1 MKLYVKASDDFED
14 MDYLPDVSVDA
25 DDIVSSLTEELE
37 AKFQRRY
44 KNLQVDIHDTQSDNH
59 SFATNVTLYNNGKLI
74 CEGPF
79 SFKAYDSY
87 FDSTDYI
94 QHLNTSI
101 YRFVSNLTNR

>member
-1 MKLYVKASDDFED
+1 MKLYVKASDDFGD
-14 MDYLPDVSVDA
+14 MDYSPDVSADA
-25 DDIVSSLTEELE
+25 DDIVSSLTEEIE

-44 KNLQVDIHDTQSDNH
+44 KNLQIDIHDEQSDDAAFEANI
-59 SFATNVTLYNNGKLI
+59 TLYNNGKLI
-74 CEGPF
+74 CEGHF

-101 YRFVSNLTNR
+101 YKFVANLAKR